1 MYHASVVKYRAKVAA
16 LRKQKQFHDEQ
27 QNKSNLLQKVGVHSC
42 FIIVDFVLITTSD
55 SRV

>member
-16 LRKQKQFHDEQ
+16 LRKQKQFHDEHQ
-27 QNKSNLLQKVGVHSC
+27 YKSNLLQKVGVHSWL
-42 FIIVDFVLITTSD
+42 IIVDFVLITTSD